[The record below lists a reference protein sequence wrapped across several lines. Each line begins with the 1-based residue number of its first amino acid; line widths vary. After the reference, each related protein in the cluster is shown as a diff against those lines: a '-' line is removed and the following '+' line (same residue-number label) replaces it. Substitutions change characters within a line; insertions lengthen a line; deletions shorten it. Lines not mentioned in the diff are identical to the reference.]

1 MSEIGKK
8 SLQTLLRNVLIQ
20 GAGIIGS
27 IIIARSLGAGGK
39 GIYTYAVVTLGAI
52 VIPNGLAAAIAWQYT
67 KRHRSP
73 AAILRAMMTIL
84 LTVALPLSVILAA
97 IGLLVPSQ
105 RALLYVA
112 AATPLALFTQSASGF
127 FLADSDVATV
137 NATQTFSVLAVVAYV
152 PLLIFAHASIWMVLA
167 IWVAATIAG
176 GIYAAVRLRR
186 YAALTSGD
194 DDGPIVWEQ
203 LKFAAQMGLNN
214 LSGYL
219 MLRIDVFIIIF
230 MLGQSALGIY
240 SVGLG
245 IAELLWQLNRSIVT
259 ASFGRIARGEESTA
273 AVTTA
278 TSMRHAFT
286 LVTVSAIFVALVVP
300 PLLPRVY
307 GRAFEESVVVM
318 WLLLPGIVAYSM
330 MGLLSTFFTQQI
342 GEPRLPLIFRLVAT
356 VICAVAT
363 VLLLP
368 RIGIIGGAI
377 ATSVSY
383 LITFTLAAAY
393 FVHRTGTAPSNL
405 FCLRK
410 SDLASYRSLLRVTL
424 NSLRRI
430 PT

>member
-1 MSEIGKK
+1 MSDIGKK

-27 IIIARSLGAGGK
+27 IVIARSLGPGGK
-39 GIYTYAVVTLGAI
+39 GIYTYAVVALGAI
-52 VIPNGLAAAIAWQYT
+52 VIPNGLASAIAWQYT

-84 LTVALPLSVILAA
+84 AAVAVPLSIVLAA

-112 AATPLALFTQSASGF
+112 AATPVALFAQSASGF
-127 FLADSDVATV
+127 FLADSDVRTI
-137 NATQTFSVLAVVAYV
+137 NASQTFSVLAVAVYV
-152 PLLIFAHASIWMVLA
+152 PLLIFAHASVWTVLA
-167 IWVAATIAG
+167 VWVAGSIAS
-176 GIYAAVRLRR
+176 AVYVVVKLRR
-186 YAALTSGD
+186 YAAMTTGD
-194 DDGPIVWEQ
+194 DDGPIVREQ
-203 LKFAAQMGLNN
+203 LKFGAQMGITSLSAYLNF
-214 LSGYL
+214 
-219 MLRIDVFIIIF
+219 RIDVFIIIF
-230 MLGQSALGIY
+230 MLGQTALGLY

-259 ASFGRIARGEESTA
+259 ASFGRIARGEEDTA

-286 LVTVSAIFVALVVP
+286 VVTVSAILVALLAP
-300 PLLPRVY
+300 PIVPRVY
-307 GRAFEESVVVM
+307 GSAFEQSVLVTL
-318 WLLLPGIVAYSM
+318 LLLPGIVAYSM

-342 GEPRLPLIFRLVAT
+342 GEPRLPLIFRLIST
-356 VICAVAT
+356 IICAVAT
-363 VLLLP
+363 ILLLP

-377 ATSVSY
+377 ATSISY
-383 LITFTLAAAY
+383 VISFALAAGY
-393 FVHRTGTAPSNL
+393 FVRRTGTAPSNL
-405 FCLRK
+405 FFLRK
-410 SDLASYRSLLRVTL
+410 SDLESYRSLLRVTL